1 MAETVLEKKEQ
12 SLENPMR
19 SIKIEKVVV
28 NICPGKPGDPLEK
41 AKQVLT
47 MLTGMKPAERRARK
61 TIKEFGV
68 RRREAIAAVVTLRGS
83 KAEEFLSKAFK
94 AIGGRVKASSFQDG
108 VFSFGVK
115 EHIQFPGV
123 KYDPKIGVFGMDV
136 CVKLCRPGF
145 RVMYRRRRRSKIG
158 SSHRITK
165 EEAIS
170 FIRSKFGL
178 EVV

>member
-1 MAETVLEKKEQ
+1 
-12 SLENPMR
+12 MR
-19 SIKIEKVVV
+19 KIMIEKVVV
-28 NICPGKPGDPLEK
+28 NISPGKPGEPLEK

-47 MLTGMKPAERRARK
+47 LLTGMKPAERRARK

-68 RRREAIAAVVTLRGS
+68 RKREAIAAIVTLRGRR
-83 KAEEFLSKAFK
+83 AEGFLERAFT
-94 AIGGRVKASSFQDG
+94 AVGRRVKASSFQDG
-108 VFSFGVK
+108 VFSFGVR

-123 KYDPKIGVFGMDV
+123 KYDPKLGVLGMDI

-145 RVMYRRRRRSKIG
+145 RVMYRRRRRSRVG
-158 SSHRITK
+158 VFHRITR

-170 FIRSKFGL
+170 FMKERFGL

>member
-1 MAETVLEKKEQ
+1 MAETVLEEKKEQ
-12 SLENPMR
+12 ANPMR
-19 SIKIEKVVV
+19 RIMIEKVVV
-28 NICPGKPGDPLEK
+28 NISPGKPGEPLEK

-47 MLTGMKPAERRARK
+47 LLTGMKPAERRARK

-68 RRREAIAAVVTLRGS
+68 RRREAIAAIVTLRGS
-83 KAEEFLSKAFK
+83 RAEEFLEKAFT
-94 AIGGRVKASSFQDG
+94 AVGRKVKASSFQNG

-123 KYDPKIGVFGMDV
+123 KYDPKIGVLGMDV

-145 RVMYRRRRRSKIG
+145 RVMYRRRRRSSVG
-158 SSHRITK
+158 RSHRITR
-165 EEAIS
+165 EEAIN
-170 FIRSKFGL
+170 FMRQRFGL

>member
-1 MAETVLEKKEQ
+1 MAEAVLERREEGH
-12 SLENPMR
+12 ENPMR

-28 NICPGKPGDPLEK
+28 NICPGKPGDQLEK

-47 MLTGMKPAERRARK
+47 LLTGMKPAERRARK

-68 RRREAIAAVVTLRGS
+68 RRREAIAAIVTLRGR
-83 KAEEFLSKAFK
+83 KAEEFLSKAFS
-94 AIGGRVKASSFQDG
+94 AIGRRIKASSFQDG
-108 VFSFGVK
+108 VFSFGVR

-123 KYDPKIGVFGMDV
+123 KYDPKTGVFGMDV

-145 RVMYRRRRRSKIG
+145 RVMYRRRRRSKVG
-158 SSHRITK
+158 AFHRITR

-170 FIRSKFGL
+170 FIKENFGV

>member
-1 MAETVLEKKEQ
+1 MAEAILERREQ
-12 SLENPMR
+12 KHENPMR

-28 NICPGKPGDPLEK
+28 NICPGKPGDTLEK

-47 MLTGMKPAERRARK
+47 ILTDMKPAERRAKK
-61 TIKEFGV
+61 TIKEFGI
-68 RRREAIAAVVTLRGS
+68 RKREAIAAIVTLRGR
-83 KAEEFLSKAFK
+83 KAEEFLSRAFN
-94 AIGGRVKASSFQDG
+94 AIGRKIKSSSFQDG

-145 RVMYRRRRRSKIG
+145 RVMYRRRRRNKVG

-165 EEAIS
+165 EETIS
-170 FIRSKFGL
+170 FVREKFGV

>member
-1 MAETVLEKKEQ
+1 MAETVLEEKREQ
-12 SLENPMR
+12 GNPMR
-19 SIKIEKVVV
+19 RIMIEKVVV
-28 NICPGKPGDPLEK
+28 NISPGKPGEPLEK

-47 MLTGMKPAERRARK
+47 LLTGMKPAERRARK

-68 RRREAIAAVVTLRGS
+68 RRREAIAAIVTLRGS
-83 KAEEFLSKAFK
+83 RAEEFLERAFT
-94 AIGGRVKASSFQDG
+94 AVGRKVKASSFQNG

-123 KYDPKIGVFGMDV
+123 KYDPKIGVLGMDI

-145 RVMYRRRRRSKIG
+145 RVMYRRRRRNRVG
-158 SSHRITK
+158 RVHRITR
-165 EEAIS
+165 EEAIN
-170 FIRSKFGL
+170 FMRQRFGL

>member
-1 MAETVLEKKEQ
+1 LAEAVLEREDKE
-12 SLENPMR
+12 STNTMT
-19 SIKIEKVVV
+19 SIRIEKVVV

-47 MLTGMKPAERRARK
+47 LLTGMKPAERKAKK

-68 RRREAIAAVVTLRGS
+68 RKRESIAAIVTLRGE
-83 KAEEFLSKAFK
+83 KAEEFLSRAFS
-94 AIGGRVKASSFQDG
+94 AIGRRLKAYCFQDG

-145 RVMYRRRRRSKIG
+145 RVMYRRRRRSKVG
-158 SSHRITK
+158 KSHRITK
-165 EEAIS
+165 EETID
-170 FIRSKFGL
+170 FVRRKFGL

>member
-1 MAETVLEKKEQ
+1 
-12 SLENPMR
+12 MR
-19 SIKIEKVVV
+19 RIMIEKVVV
-28 NICPGKPGDPLEK
+28 NISPGKPGEPLEK

-47 MLTGMKPAERRARK
+47 LLTGMKPAERRARK

-68 RRREAIAAVVTLRGS
+68 RRREAIAAIVTLRGS
-83 KAEEFLSKAFK
+83 RAEEFLEKAFTAVGK
-94 AIGGRVKASSFQDG
+94 KVKASSFQNG

-123 KYDPKIGVFGMDV
+123 KYDPKIGVLGMDV

-145 RVMYRRRRRSKIG
+145 RVMYRRRRRSSVG
-158 SSHRITK
+158 RSHRITR
-165 EEAIS
+165 EEAIN
-170 FIRSKFGL
+170 FMRQRFGL

>member
-1 MAETVLEKKEQ
+1 MAETVLKEKRVQ
-12 SLENPMR
+12 GNPMR
-19 SIKIEKVVV
+19 RIMIEKVVV
-28 NICPGKPGDPLEK
+28 NISPGKPGEPLEK

-47 MLTGMKPAERRARK
+47 LLTGMKPVERRARK

-68 RRREAIAAVVTLRGS
+68 RRREAIAAIVTLRGS
-83 KAEEFLSKAFK
+83 RAEEFLERAFTAVGKKA
-94 AIGGRVKASSFQDG
+94 KASSFQNG

-123 KYDPKIGVFGMDV
+123 KYDPKIGVLGMDI

-145 RVMYRRRRRSKIG
+145 RVIYRRRLRSAVG
-158 SSHRITK
+158 RSHRITK
-165 EEAIS
+165 EEAINFMS
-170 FIRSKFGL
+170 RRFGL

>member
-1 MAETVLEKKEQ
+1 MAETVLEEKREQ
-12 SLENPMR
+12 GNPMR
-19 SIKIEKVVV
+19 RIMIEKVVV
-28 NICPGKPGDPLEK
+28 NISPGKPGEPLEK

-47 MLTGMKPAERRARK
+47 LLTGMKPAERRARK

-68 RRREAIAAVVTLRGS
+68 RRREAIAAIVTLRGS
-83 KAEEFLSKAFK
+83 RAEEFLERAFT
-94 AIGGRVKASSFQDG
+94 AVGRKVKASSFQNG

-123 KYDPKIGVFGMDV
+123 KYDPKIGVLGMDI

-145 RVMYRRRRRSKIG
+145 RVMYRRRRRSSVG
-158 SSHRITK
+158 RVHRITK
-165 EEAIS
+165 EEAIN
-170 FIRSKFGL
+170 FMRQRFGL

>member
-1 MAETVLEKKEQ
+1 LAETALEKEFEG
-12 SLENPMR
+12 LEGQMR
-19 SIKIEKVVV
+19 SIRVEKVVV
-28 NICPGKPGDPLEK
+28 NICPGRPGDPLER

-47 MLTGMKPAERRARK
+47 LLTGMKPAERRAKK

-68 RRREAIAAVVTLRGS
+68 RRREAIAAVVTLRG
-83 KAEEFLSKAFK
+83 KRAEEFLEKAFN
-94 AIGGRVKASSFQDG
+94 AIGRRIKASSFNDG

-145 RVMYRRRRRSKIG
+145 RVMYRRRRRSSVG
-158 SSHRITK
+158 GAHRIGR
-165 EEAIS
+165 EEAIR
-170 FIRSKFGL
+170 FVKNRFGL